1 MFLTD
6 SYIMIFIP
14 EYFQENMSELF
25 FFLRNIQQFW
35 SKVWFEK
42 KYTNVLIMSPGEVFF
57 QLYWLALPIW
67 NPYHVYF
74 LQIW

>member
-25 FFLRNIQQFW
+25 FLRNIQQF
-35 SKVWFEK
+35 
-42 KYTNVLIMSPGEVFF
+42 
-57 QLYWLALPIW
+57 
-67 NPYHVYF
+67 
-74 LQIW
+74 

>member
-25 FFLRNIQQFW
+25 FFEKYSTILKHMLL
-35 SKVWFEK
+35 SK
-42 KYTNVLIMSPGEVFF
+42 
-57 QLYWLALPIW
+57 
-67 NPYHVYF
+67 
-74 LQIW
+74 